1 MRPFSIISIIISI
14 IISYHFPSPLHR
26 TSNCYLVFDALNA
39 TLNEME
45 VFYSSNK
52 AIIIESKDTC
62 RFPVPVERCPLVGET
77 DEQNAKQNAKDAL
90 FGRQHNKAH
99 SKSKESLIE
108 RIVRGHLTK
117 QVQLSWKITQS
128 NKQ

>member
-1 MRPFSIISIIISI
+1 M
-14 IISYHFPSPLHR
+14 
-26 TSNCYLVFDALNA
+26 FDALNA

-62 RFPVPVERCPLVGET
+62 RFPVPVERCPLVSET
-77 DEQNAKQNAKDAL
+77 DDCKQSVASKDAL
-90 FGRQHNKAH
+90 FARQHHKPH
-99 SKSKESLIE
+99 SKTKESLIE
-108 RIVRGHLTK
+108 RIVRGHLSK

>member
-1 MRPFSIISIIISI
+1 M
-14 IISYHFPSPLHR
+14 
-26 TSNCYLVFDALNA
+26 FDALNA

-62 RFPVPVERCPLVGET
+62 RFPVPVERCPLVGEH
-77 DEQNAKQNAKDAL
+77 DDYKAAKESL
-90 FGRQHNKAH
+90 FPRQYNKQH
-99 SKSKESLIE
+99 SKSKESQIE
-108 RIVRGHLTK
+108 RIVRGHLSK

-128 NKQ
+128 NKE